1 MNRLP
6 VSIVFQNE
14 NTRPLR
20 VVGIVFDNDRLGQT
34 VDDVT
39 NEDTVCREFV
49 ITVLGYANGAA
60 SHQRAYLLQGLA
72 QFPDPVSF
80 LIILSGVRLGP
91 ANSLWSRPER
101 LARGLQTP
109 RSSLRH
115 LLCATSVG

>member
-39 NEDTVCREFV
+39 NEDTVCGEFV

-60 SHQRAYLLQGLA
+60 SHQRAYLLQDLA
-72 QFPDPVSF
+72 QFPDPSSF
-80 LIILSGVRLGP
+80 LIILSGVLDPLTTGI
-91 ANSLWSRPER
+91 SRGAHIVRAPS
-101 LARGLQTP
+101 A
-109 RSSLRH
+109 
-115 LLCATSVG
+115 AAA